1 MIDKQIYT
9 PEQCSDIFNFL
20 DTLEVEYHKPYKR
33 FNQIVKVPRGQ
44 ASYTLD
50 VTIHYDYKVSGGSP
64 PNYIMCP
71 TSEALCDT
79 LTLKSVTEH
88 KEILLYRRGWGV
100 QQRPLE

>member
-9 PEQCSDIFNFL
+9 PEQCPDIFNFL

-50 VTIHYDYKVSGGSP
+50 ESIHYD
-64 PNYIMCP
+64 
-71 TSEALCDT
+71 
-79 LTLKSVTEH
+79 
-88 KEILLYRRGWGV
+88 
-100 QQRPLE
+100 